1 MEQTRKYIY
10 DGTKNISYRYNQII
24 RFDKTAFTTTQ
35 KKRTQ
40 FRMKIKSVKQKTLS
54 IQLKYK
60 PATEIEIQYLL
71 YIFIFKGIKNV

>member
-35 KKRTQ
+35 KKKNPIQ
-40 FRMKIKSVKQKTLS
+40 NENKISKAENVVDS
-54 IQLKYK
+54 IK
-60 PATEIEIQYLL
+60 
-71 YIFIFKGIKNV
+71 V